1 MTGARI
7 WVSGL
12 VNVETTV
19 PVRRFPVEYYPIDY
33 PFFGVRSAVS
43 GVGLNVAAALRT
55 LGDEVVLASMTG
67 QDFAGRQIRAE
78 LQTRGISDALVRPV
92 LRETP
97 ASVVLYAPDGRRQVY
112 CDLKDIQEAQL
123 PLDEAELRAQLGRCD
138 LAVVCNINFN
148 RRVLAAAAAAGI
160 PIATDVHVLS
170 DLRDGYNR
178 DFMAAAELLFLS
190 DEGISGPCEDFLLA
204 LAREY
209 PNVRV
214 IVLGRGSQGAMLYT
228 RADGQVHTCPAVSN
242 PHVVNTVGAGDA
254 LFSAFVHQYAKGRP
268 PLECLAFAQAFA
280 SYKIG
285 FDGGAQGFA
294 TEAELERWLGRR

>member
-1 MTGARI
+1 MERARI

-33 PFFGVRSAVS
+33 PFFGVRTAVS

-67 QDFAGRQIRAE
+67 RDFSGEQIQKE
-78 LQTRGISDALVRPV
+78 LRTRGICGQLVRPS
-92 LRETP
+92 LAETP
-97 ASVVLYAPDGRRQVY
+97 SSAVLYAPDGRRQVY
-112 CDLKDIQEAQL
+112 CDLKDIQECQL
-123 PLDEAELRAQLGRCD
+123 PLGDGELREQLSRCD

-148 RRVLAAAAAAGI
+148 RRVLGAAAAAGV
-160 PIATDVHVLS
+160 PVATDVHVLS
-170 DLRDGYNR
+170 DLWDGYNR

-190 DEGISGPCEDFLLA
+190 DEGISGRCGDFLLG
-204 LAREY
+204 LAQAY
-209 PNVRV
+209 PNTQA

-228 RADGQVHTCPAVSN
+228 REDGALHSCPPVNN
-242 PHVVNTVGAGDA
+242 PHIVNTVGAGDA

-268 PLECLAFAQAFA
+268 PLDCLAFAQAFA

-294 TEAELERWLGRR
+294 TETELADWLSRG